1 MQPQTTARNIQVHR
15 YENGALTRTRDAVAV
30 EEPLEIR
37 IGGRSVAVTMRT
49 PGHDFELAA
58 GFLCTEGIVRD
69 PHDIETITY
78 CVDEAQE
85 YNVLSV
91 DLRPW
96 VKLDLDALTRNFYT
110 TSSCG
115 ICGKASIDAVRV
127 RIPEMQPDTL
137 KVPPSLIGSI
147 PAKVKGRQTAFDRTG
162 GVHAAWL
169 CTSDGSLITVR
180 EDVGR
185 HNTVDKVIGEQFTAG
200 KLPLRD
206 RLLMLSG
213 RAGFELVQKAAVA
226 GIPIVI
232 AIGAPTSLAI
242 QLAEEAGIT
251 LIGFARA
258 TTFNVYTH
266 PARIEAS
273 QSPDRKG
280 GPRSRMSS
288 SPPKPRALGEASG

>member
-1 MQPQTTARNIQVHR
+1 MQPQTTILNANIRR
-15 YENGALTRTRDAVAV
+15 YENGALIPTRDTVAV

-58 GFLCTEGIVRD
+58 GFLYTEGIVHD

-96 VKLDLDALTRNFYT
+96 VKLDLDAVTRNFYT

-115 ICGKASIDAVRV
+115 ICGKASIDAVRAK
-127 RIPEMQPDTL
+127 IPEMQADSV
-137 KVPPSLIGSI
+137 KVPASLIVSI
-147 PAKVKGRQTAFDRTG
+147 PTTAKGRQTAFERTG

-169 CTSDGSLITVR
+169 CASDGSLITVR

-185 HNTVDKVIGEQFTAG
+185 HNAVDKVIGEQFTAG
-200 KLPLRD
+200 KVPLKD
-206 RLLMLSG
+206 RLLVLSG

-226 GIPIVI
+226 GIPIVV
-232 AIGAPTSLAI
+232 AIGAPTSLAVE
-242 QLAEEAGIT
+242 LAQEAGIT

-266 PARIEAS
+266 PARITA
-273 QSPDRKG
+273 
-280 GPRSRMSS
+280 
-288 SPPKPRALGEASG
+288 